1 MRPEVCAKREVNLFG
16 FVLIIVCTICFVCR
30 NGGGDGWHVCDVCSP
45 ADWDVSVV
53 CQAKWRGRKSGEV
66 NSPLTVSKT
75 SFWSVV

>member
-1 MRPEVCAKREVNLFG
+1 MRPQVCVKREVNLFG

-30 NGGGDGWHVCDVCSP
+30 NGGGDGWPVCDVCSP